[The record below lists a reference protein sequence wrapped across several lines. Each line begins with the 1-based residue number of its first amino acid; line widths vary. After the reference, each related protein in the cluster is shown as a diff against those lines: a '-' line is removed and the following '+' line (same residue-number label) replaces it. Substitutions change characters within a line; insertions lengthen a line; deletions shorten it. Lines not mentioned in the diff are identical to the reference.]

1 MAVSFFVFV
10 FLDVLSIGR
19 WAQLKDLED
28 TDLKRLASHL
38 PSTILQC
45 KAASTTKKYLGG
57 FRRWKQWATDHRIS
71 AIPADACQI
80 ALYLQHLGESKNSKA
95 AVEEAVNC
103 VSWAHA
109 MAGLSSP
116 TTDPLVRVTLE
127 GLKRACAKPVQK
139 KAPFSIE
146 MLQAIVQDSKNN
158 NSLAN
163 IRLATVCVL
172 AFAGFLRYDELAN
185 IRPCDLQLSPG
196 CVTVK
201 IPKSKTDQYRQG
213 NEVVIARTGSDTCPV
228 ALLEEYLKRGGIDLD
243 SQLFLFRPIA
253 GLKGDKLRNSGS
265 LTYTRLRELL
275 KGKLEE
281 LGYSS
286 AEFGVHS
293 LRAGGATA
301 AAASGM
307 PDRLFKKH
315 GRWRSETAKDGYI
328 VDPLAERL
336 RVTKQLGL

>member
-1 MAVSFFVFV
+1 M
-10 FLDVLSIGR
+10 LSIGK
-19 WAQLKDLED
+19 WAKLRDLED

-45 KAASTTKKYLGG
+45 RATSTTKKYLGG
-57 FRRWKQWATDHRIS
+57 FKRWKQWATDHRIPV
-71 AIPADACQI
+71 IPADPCQV
-80 ALYLQHLGESKNSKA
+80 ALYLQHLGESKNSRA

-103 VSWAHA
+103 LSWVHT
-109 MAGLSSP
+109 MAGLTSP
-116 TTDPLVRVTLE
+116 AADPLVRVTLE
-127 GLKRACAKPVQK
+127 GLKRACAKPIQK
-139 KAPFSIE
+139 KAPFSVE
-146 MLQAIVQDSKNN
+146 MLQAIVQDSRKN

-163 IRLATVCVL
+163 IRLATVCLL

-185 IRPCDLQLSPG
+185 IRPCDLQLSSS

-201 IPKSKTDQYRQG
+201 ILKSKTDQYRQG
-213 NEVVIARTGSDTCPV
+213 SEVVIARTGSDTCPV
-228 ALLEEYLKRGGIDLD
+228 TMLEEYLRRGAIDLD
-243 SQLFLFRPIA
+243 SKLFLFRPIA
-253 GLKGDKLRNSGS
+253 GFRGEKLRSSGR

-275 KGKLEE
+275 KDKLEK
-281 LGYSS
+281 LGYSA

-315 GRWRSETAKDGYI
+315 GRWRSESAKDGYI
-328 VDPLAERL
+328 VDPLAQRL
-336 RVTKQLGL
+336 HVTRQLGL